1 MLVLLHPLGADR
13 HVWAPV
19 TERLAAEREV
29 IAFDLPGFGESAP
42 LNGGGPPTPAAL
54 AEAVAASL
62 PPGGPHHVA
71 GNSLGGWVALELAA
85 AGHARSVTAIAP
97 AGLWPE
103 PLAPKR
109 GVARGLARAAR
120 PLLPALVR
128 SPAGRRLALAGTV
141 RNPSRVPPEDA
152 LRLVR
157 AYADAPGFEAVNR
170 AMRAGRFT
178 RLEHIRV
185 PVTLGWPEHD
195 HLVRRPAHLP
205 PNVRS
210 VALPGAG
217 HVPMWDAP
225 DAVAAA
231 AAARLPPP
239 ARQQAAWLGAWPP
252 ARQQAAWL
260 GAWLSSGPRA
270 RGHRH
275 RSRVRRPRSR
285 HRARGPRRRRPRP
298 RGARPRRRPRVV
310 GPRRRRG
317 DRARR
322 RVRARRLRGPARTR
336 RPLRPRARR
345 HRHELLR
352 ARAAGCAVHGRR
364 AAGRGPRGGA
374 GGARERRSLR
384 GRSVGGRAPT
394 SRRPR
399 PRPCSRAS
407 RSPPRSARTGSA
419 RRCSSMPLRSIR
431 CRATGSPA
439 ATSGS
444 RRRWPS
450 GWATGCGWASRSA
463 RWTSSTRPT

>member
-1 MLVLLHPLGADR
+1 LSLAFDRTGSGPVLVLLHPLGADR

-85 AGHARSVTAIAP
+85 AGHVRSVTAIAP

-128 SPAGRRLALAGTV
+128 SPAGRRVALAGTV
-141 RNPSRVPPEDA
+141 RNPTRVPPEDA

-157 AYADAPGFEAVNR
+157 AYADAPGFEAVNQ

-185 PVTLGWPEHD
+185 PVTLAWPEYD

-225 DAVAAA
+225 DAVAQ
-231 AAARLPPP
+231 L
-239 ARQQAAWLGAWPP
+239 L
-252 ARQQAAWL
+252 
-260 GAWLSSGPRA
+260 
-270 RGHRH
+270 
-275 RSRVRRPRSR
+275 
-285 HRARGPRRRRPRP
+285 
-298 RGARPRRRPRVV
+298 
-310 GPRRRRG
+310 
-317 DRARR
+317 
-322 RVRARRLRGPARTR
+322 LRGS
-336 RPLRPRARR
+336 RPPL
-345 HRHELLR
+345 
-352 ARAAGCAVHGRR
+352 
-364 AAGRGPRGGA
+364 
-374 GGARERRSLR
+374 
-384 GRSVGGRAPT
+384 
-394 SRRPR
+394 
-399 PRPCSRAS
+399 
-407 RSPPRSARTGSA
+407 GS
-419 RRCSSMPLRSIR
+419 
-431 CRATGSPA
+431 
-439 ATSGS
+439 
-444 RRRWPS
+444 
-450 GWATGCGWASRSA
+450 
-463 RWTSSTRPT
+463 